1 MMTTKL
7 SSTIKTQAKLRNKRK
22 KTKIWGGQTD
32 KTTHKHT
39 DIVTSKEGTND
50 IEIFDMIILFFRDMR
65 IAASC
70 SCSLEFS
77 AV

>member
-1 MMTTKL
+1 MG
-7 SSTIKTQAKLRNKRK
+7 
-22 KTKIWGGQTD
+22 GGQTD